1 MKTNSQVK
9 YVLHYKETPDG
20 IQWDKEFPTK
30 PEADAEAYKI
40 FLNGGISIVVEV
52 IKDEEDDIVMGKI
65 IDDTEGD

>member
-1 MKTNSQVK
+1 MKTNPQVK
-9 YVLHYKETPDG
+9 YVLHYKETADG

-52 IKDEEDDIVMGKI
+52 IKDEEDDIVIGKV
-65 IDDTEGD
+65 IDDAEGD